1 MTISQYIDIV
11 SDHFKKG
18 IKTTISSDVESDLV
32 IDKKI
37 INQISEKLKLAF
49 IRDEVKGMAGE
60 VCFANSP
67 EVRPEFRLTFTAND
81 ILDYVYAVIYSNEQ
95 KRDFEKNLKRNFEG
109 IPITADTDIFWNLAA
124 LGKRLIK
131 IHRMD
136 DPLIPRDDALIRS
149 EEIINKIDE
158 ILIGEL

>member
-1 MTISQYIDIV
+1 MTINQYIEII
-11 SDHFKKG
+11 SNHFKQG
-18 IKTTISSDVESDLV
+18 IKTPATADVESDLV
-32 IDKKI
+32 IDKKF

-49 IRDEVKGMAGE
+49 IRDEGKGMSGE

-67 EVRPEFRLTFTAND
+67 EVRPEFRLTFTTKD

-95 KRDFEKNLKRNFEG
+95 KRDLEKYLKMDFDG
-109 IPITADTDIFWNLAA
+109 IPITTDTDIFWNLAA

-131 IHRMD
+131 IHRMEY
-136 DPLIPRDDALIRS
+136 PHVSQEEALMRS

-158 ILIGEL
+158 VLIGD